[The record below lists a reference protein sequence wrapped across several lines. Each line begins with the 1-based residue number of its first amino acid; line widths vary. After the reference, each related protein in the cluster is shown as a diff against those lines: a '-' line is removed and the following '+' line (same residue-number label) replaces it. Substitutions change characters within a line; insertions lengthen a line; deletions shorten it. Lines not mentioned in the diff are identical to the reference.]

1 MVKDILKALD
11 PEKYEQI
18 QRLSSAIKGK
28 PNSNQNCFGTRCSD
42 NNSDGE
48 SNEGKPKVQEILAA
62 LDPEMYNQ
70 IVGIID
76 AIKGESNADSKE
88 VSSNGVT
95 PIDTR
100 QGAVRPGTVRS
111 VDTNSNQAGVGGSR
125 PGGVRPGGTR
135 PGSVRPAG
143 TRPGGARPNGGIP
156 GGVRTGT
163 KCKRSTFGCLDTS
176 VRTSVRTDGLI
187 VDKLRKRPAVR
198 PGGASSSGARPGGTS
213 PGVAKPG
220 DTLIPVRTDGLIVD
234 ELRKAP
240 ALRPGGARSGAKPTG
255 TIPDSARPPTGN

>member
-62 LDPEMYNQ
+62 LDPEKYDQ

-76 AIKGESNADSKE
+76 AIKGESNDDSKE

-95 PIDTR
+95 PIDAR
-100 QGAVRPGTVRS
+100 QGAVRPGTVRP
-111 VDTNSNQAGVGGSR
+111 VGTNSNQAGVGGSR
-125 PGGVRPGGTR
+125 PGGVRPGGAR
-135 PGSVRPAG
+135 PGSVRPGG
-143 TRPGGARPNGGIP
+143 TRPGGAKP
-156 GGVRTGT
+156 G
-163 KCKRSTFGCLDTS
+163 
-176 VRTSVRTDGLI
+176 
-187 VDKLRKRPAVR
+187 
-198 PGGASSSGARPGGTS
+198 GARPGGVI
-213 PGVAKPG
+213 PGG
-220 DTLIPVRTDGLIVD
+220 TRT
-234 ELRKAP
+234 
-240 ALRPGGARSGAKPTG
+240 GGARPTG
-255 TIPDSARPPTGN
+255 TISDSTRPPTGN

>member
-42 NNSDGE
+42 NNSDGD

-62 LDPEMYNQ
+62 LDPEKYDQ

-76 AIKGESNADSKE
+76 AIKGESNDDSKE
-88 VSSNGVT
+88 VSPNGVT
-95 PIDTR
+95 PIDAR
-100 QGAVRPGTVRS
+100 LGAVRPGTVRP
-111 VDTNSNQAGVGGSR
+111 VGTNSNQAGVGGSR

-135 PGSVRPAG
+135 PGGVRPGGTRPGGVRPGG

-156 GGVRTGT
+156 GGVRTGMI
-163 KCKRSTFGCLDTS
+163 CKRSTFGCVDTLIPGDA
-176 VRTSVRTDGLI
+176 RPRHGLI
-187 VDKLRKRPAVR
+187 VDKLRKPPAVR
-198 PGGASSSGARPGGTS
+198 PGGTG
-213 PGVAKPG
+213 
-220 DTLIPVRTDGLIVD
+220 
-234 ELRKAP
+234 
-240 ALRPGGARSGAKPTG
+240 PTG
-255 TIPDSARPPTGN
+255 TIPDNTRPPTGT

>member
-62 LDPEMYNQ
+62 LDPEKYDQ

-76 AIKGESNADSKE
+76 AIKGESNDDSKE

-95 PIDTR
+95 PIDAR

-111 VDTNSNQAGVGGSR
+111 VGTNSNQAGVGGSR
-125 PGGVRPGGTR
+125 PGGARPGGTR
-135 PGSVRPAG
+135 PGGTRPSG
-143 TRPGGARPNGGIP
+143 TRPGDARP
-156 GGVRTGT
+156 R
-163 KCKRSTFGCLDTS
+163 
-176 VRTSVRTDGLI
+176 
-187 VDKLRKRPAVR
+187 
-198 PGGASSSGARPGGTS
+198 
-213 PGVAKPG
+213 
-220 DTLIPVRTDGLIVD
+220 LIVD
-234 ELRKAP
+234 ELRKPP
-240 ALRPGGARSGAKPTG
+240 AVRPSGARLGDARPGGARSGGTRQPTAKENIHSTFCQK
-255 TIPDSARPPTGN
+255 NQFNFF